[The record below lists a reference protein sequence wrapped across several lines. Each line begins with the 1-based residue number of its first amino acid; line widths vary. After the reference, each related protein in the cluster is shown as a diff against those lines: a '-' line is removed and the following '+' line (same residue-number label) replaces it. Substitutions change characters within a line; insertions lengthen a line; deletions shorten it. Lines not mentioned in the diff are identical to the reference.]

1 MLGKVT
7 ALTNQLEQTCKA
19 SATYMN
25 KELEHTELVTQTKHL
40 ARIKSFQKK
49 LYAYMY
55 IWPLKK
61 QLIAFWSKWYY
72 FIILI

>member
-1 MLGKVT
+1 
-7 ALTNQLEQTCKA
+7 
-19 SATYMN
+19 MN